1 MNTEDMNS
9 NELEVIKLIEDGSHY
24 TGVYDIT
31 PTLAQYIL
39 DNLNTQNRKPNP
51 NHVSRIAISLVSDQ
65 WVMNGESIVFS
76 DKGLLVDGQHRLM
89 ACAQTGVAIKS
100 VVVFGVPNRDA
111 FNTHGQGVTRT
122 ASQVLSMNGFSN
134 TTSLGAACKFALFF
148 KGTKGLIWDEDE
160 TKIKAK
166 APLVSRDMIL
176 EMATSLDESVISKV
190 SDIHSNVPSSIGRA
204 CVSGMFLFL
213 CEINKEAAFI
223 FFNKVVEDD
232 FVGKTDPARL
242 IKRYLSR
249 TTKGFKIS
257 VKGKYFMACYV
268 IQAWNLFISNQERET
283 LLVYSKKPT
292 PVPLIPTDE
301 QMEKIRELY
310 TD

>member
-1 MNTEDMNS
+1 MNTENMTA
-9 NELEVIKLIEDGSHY
+9 NELDVINRINAAEHY
-24 TGVYDIT
+24 TDVLEIT
-31 PTLAQYIL
+31 PLLAQYVL
-39 DNLNTQNRKPNP
+39 DNCNTQNRKPNS
-51 NHVSRIAISLVSDQ
+51 NHVSRIAVSLVSDQ

-76 DKGLLVDGQHRLM
+76 DQGLLVDGQHRLM

-100 VVVFGVPNRDA
+100 VVVFGVENQKSFD
-111 FNTHGQGVTRT
+111 THGQGVVRT
-122 ASQVLSMNGFSN
+122 ARQVLSMNGFSN

-148 KGTKGLIWDEDE
+148 RGTKGLIWDEDE
-160 TKIKAK
+160 AEIKAK

-176 EMATSLDESVISKV
+176 ELATSLDESVVNKV
-190 SDIHSNVPSSIGRA
+190 ADIHSNIPASLSRA

-213 CEINKEAAFI
+213 CEINKEAAYI
-223 FFNKVVEDD
+223 FFNKIVEDD

-257 VKGKYFMACYV
+257 VKGKYFMGCYV
-268 IQAWNLFISNQERET
+268 IQAWNLFVSNKERET
-283 LLVYSKKPT
+283 LLVYSKNPT
-292 PVPLIPTDE
+292 LVPLIPTDE